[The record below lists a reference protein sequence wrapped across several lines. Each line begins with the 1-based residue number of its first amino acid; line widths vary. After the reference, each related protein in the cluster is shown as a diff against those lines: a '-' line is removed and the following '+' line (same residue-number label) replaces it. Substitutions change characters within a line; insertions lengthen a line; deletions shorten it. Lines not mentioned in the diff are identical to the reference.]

1 MSYPAFLGKRQ
12 KEAKY
17 HGGAGPHTPGS
28 DPRGWDSE
36 PIFLDPWAGDSA
48 WPLAALFMASKWRE
62 KGKSPGQKPPQPHL
76 PHKHKLYPSEQ
87 HQWMPSG

>member
-1 MSYPAFLGKRQ
+1 M
-12 KEAKY
+12 EAQDPTLQVLTL
-17 HGGAGPHTPGS
+17 GAGILS
-28 DPRGWDSE
+28 QYSW
-36 PIFLDPWAGDSA
+36 IPWAGDSA